1 MNKSGSTDDMS
12 GVQQAGLFV
21 FIFLCGV
28 PAMELNGFGF
38 GLPITFQTGLFCA
51 TLGGLIG
58 GVMVCHKPLFA
69 GIIGGLLAGPA
80 GLLAVYY
87 YTQNRQQVWNVELA
101 LVQGLASVPGFLIG
115 KFLTR
120 FGAPSLAPDASDS
133 DVIAE

>member
-1 MNKSGSTDDMS
+1 MNKSGSPDDMS
-12 GVQQAGLFV
+12 GLQQAGLFV

-58 GVMVCHKPLFA
+58 GVMICRKPLFA

-87 YTQNRQQVWNVELA
+87 YTQNRQEVWNVELA
-101 LVQGLASVPGFLIG
+101 LVQGLASIPGFLVG

-120 FGAPSLAPDASDS
+120 FGASRANGESESADP
-133 DVIAE
+133 